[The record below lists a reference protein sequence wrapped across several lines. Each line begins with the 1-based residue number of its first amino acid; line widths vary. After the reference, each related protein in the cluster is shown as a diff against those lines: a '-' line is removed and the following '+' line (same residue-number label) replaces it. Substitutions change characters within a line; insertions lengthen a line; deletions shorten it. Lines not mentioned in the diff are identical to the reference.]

1 MRTQFDQLAKSILDK
16 LLRPVG
22 TVHPQHEV
30 PSTVQAVDIWFE
42 PQPGHAAERARLGPL
57 GRISEEACMLEPFHE
72 APGLREVR
80 ACIRKQYNLAHW
92 QEQEA
97 RPAPEEPSFPRL
109 WILSAGRPESVLSG
123 YEMRSM
129 DRDVWLPGFWQA
141 ARNHAL
147 HVVVLRDL
155 PETRD
160 TLFLRLL
167 GTGTTF
173 LRAATELNALPADA
187 WERQVAIPL
196 LYAYRIALP
205 AGVDLYGTDED
216 AMEYTDKLEQIYADW
231 KRQENERAVQRTV
244 IGVYERRFGAMP
256 DELRET
262 LGRVH
267 GENALVE
274 LITIVASGAHEE
286 VVAAMHQAASA
297 A

>member
-1 MRTQFDQLAKSILDK
+1 MRLQFDQLAKSILDK

-30 PSTVQAVDIWFE
+30 RSTVQAVDIWFE
-42 PQPGHAAERARLGPL
+42 PQPGRAAERARLGPL
-57 GRISEEACMLEPFHE
+57 GRISEDACMLEPFHE

-97 RPAPEEPSFPRL
+97 RSRSDEPLSFPRL

-129 DRDVWLPGFWQA
+129 DSDTWLPGFWQSA
-141 ARNHAL
+141 ENHAL

-167 GTGTTF
+167 GTGVTF
-173 LRAATELNALPADA
+173 ARAAIELHALPEGA
-187 WERQVAIPL
+187 WERDIAIPL
-196 LYAYRIALP
+196 LFAYRIALP
-205 AGVDLYGTDED
+205 AGVDLYGIDED
-216 AMEYTDKLEQIYADW
+216 AMEYTDQLERIYADW
-231 KRQENERAVQRTV
+231 QSQTLQRAFVS
-244 IGVYERRFGAMP
+244 GYEARFGTMP
-256 DELRET
+256 DELRAT

-267 GENALVE
+267 GERTLIE
-274 LITIVASGAHEE
+274 LIAILTSRTHEDIVAALQ
-286 VVAAMHQAASA
+286 QAASPA
-297 A
+297 

>member
-1 MRTQFDQLAKSILDK
+1 MRMQFDQLAKSILDK

-30 PSTVQAVDIWFE
+30 RSTVQAVDIWFE

-97 RPAPEEPSFPRL
+97 SSALDELSFPRL

-129 DRDVWLPGFWQA
+129 DRDLWLPGFWQA
-141 ARNHAL
+141 AENHAL
-147 HVVVLRDL
+147 HLVVLRDL

-167 GTGTTF
+167 GTGATF
-173 LRAATELNALPADA
+173 ARAAIELNALPEDA

-196 LYAYRIALP
+196 LFAYRIALP
-205 AGVDLYGTDED
+205 AGVDLYGIDED
-216 AMEYTDKLEQIYADW
+216 AMEYTDQLERIYADW
-231 KRQENERAVQRTV
+231 QSQSLQRGIV
-244 IGVYERRFGAMP
+244 RVYEERFGAMP
-256 DELRET
+256 DELHET

-267 GENALVE
+267 GENTLLDLLA
-274 LITIVASGAHEE
+274 IVAARAREE
-286 VVAAMHQAASA
+286 VVAAMNQAASA